1 MDGTWPVVLNC
12 GLSRWF
18 VVSAIAPPMFREE
31 LSSSPT
37 TSPECARAAAPISF
51 CDAEAIFASER
62 SAAEPGLEDKG
73 LQRCEWSQGAAKLA
87 VAVDCAGGEVE
98 DARGEAEDARGEP
111 EKWRVSRKARG
122 GGGRVERSVRSGRGA
137 AGSDGA
143 RLCPWWPRRCD
154 RWRGVSRVRQSQAVG
169 ASWRDVH
176 AGELVRGGREQ
187 ARIVGRVVQVRRGA
201 ASHCQPQVSHG
212 RWFNASCA
220 CVWTTTRVTSLA
232 PNLVLIAVL

>member
-98 DARGEAEDARGEP
+98 DARGEAEDA
-111 EKWRVSRKARG
+111 
-122 GGGRVERSVRSGRGA
+122 